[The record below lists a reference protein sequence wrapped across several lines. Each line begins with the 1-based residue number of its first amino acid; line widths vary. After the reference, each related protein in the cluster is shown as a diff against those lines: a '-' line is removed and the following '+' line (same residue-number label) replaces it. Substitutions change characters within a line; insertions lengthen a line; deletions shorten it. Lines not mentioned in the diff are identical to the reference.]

1 MKHALDLRQTFTLFV
16 NYRDISCKL
25 VLIFESADETYGM
38 TVQYIFIVIVGFYS
52 VLQNEFRFSLS

>member
-25 VLIFESADETYGM
+25 VLIFESAYGM